1 MRSNVL
7 HELAVL
13 LSLLAQLS
21 EGALVPLY
29 LPSSV
34 ARSQSPSSRLLHP
47 RLDASEKKRLE
58 KQVRAFHKS
67 HRETYRLLREK
78 GAETTASA
86 TAASGV
92 EAPIGA
98 SPLSKRGLPSLIFF
112 LNAATKWIVV
122 FAQTSAIII
131 RRDLVTPFIIIG
143 SIFASFGTGKLK
155 RLINE
160 KRPEGAPFADPGMP
174 SSHALVGS
182 FACAAWA
189 IHLASPLASAS
200 LGGAA
205 LVISYLRVACG
216 YHTTAQVLVGM
227 GIGTTSAALWM
238 ALGAKLLK
246 TWQWA
251 RSPAVAWLLYGLY
264 LGGSAAF
271 IYKKMGAWVSKE
283 EAML

>member
-1 MRSNVL
+1 M
-7 HELAVL
+7 A
-13 LSLLAQLS
+13 
-21 EGALVPLY
+21 
-29 LPSSV
+29 
-34 ARSQSPSSRLLHP
+34 
-47 RLDASEKKRLE
+47 
-58 KQVRAFHKS
+58 
-67 HRETYRLLREK
+67 
-78 GAETTASA
+78 
-86 TAASGV
+86 
-92 EAPIGA
+92 
-98 SPLSKRGLPSLIFF
+98 
-112 LNAATKWIVV
+112 
-122 FAQTSAIII
+122 
-131 RRDLVTPFIIIG
+131 
-143 SIFASFGTGKLK
+143 ASFGTGKLK

-189 IHLASPLASAS
+189 IQLASPLASAS

-251 RSPAVAWLLYGLY
+251 RSPAVAWLLYGLF